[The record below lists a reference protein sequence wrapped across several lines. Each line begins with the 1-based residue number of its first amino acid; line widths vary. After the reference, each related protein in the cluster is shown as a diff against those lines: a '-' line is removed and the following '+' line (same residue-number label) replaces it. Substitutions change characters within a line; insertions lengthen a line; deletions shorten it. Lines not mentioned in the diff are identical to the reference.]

1 MRNVH
6 YWRSVL
12 ASQCS
17 CAWDLVWVDKVV
29 SWLGWDVGINSSC
42 IVGIKLTHLVHTSLK
57 WSFTWRGHLVAR
69 LLERIIRVI
78 LLVLLYL
85 MRNYDFVSAVVL
97 LWNTSCMSLVCWV
110 DILLNLVMDMI
121 DVLNVLLMIKWAVKV
136 YEALWNCL
144 LRSWLL
150 IMTTSTVGLTSFMI
164 EVRHMAVF
172 RLVWFFDRYFT
183 WVVWSL
189 RIIQNLVNSNS
200 LLSLHF
206 LGFFGLPV
214 AR

>member
-1 MRNVH
+1 M
-6 YWRSVL
+6 
-12 ASQCS
+12 
-17 CAWDLVWVDKVV
+17 
-29 SWLGWDVGINSSC
+29 
-42 IVGIKLTHLVHTSLK
+42 
-57 WSFTWRGHLVAR
+57 
-69 LLERIIRVI
+69 
-78 LLVLLYL
+78 VLLYL

-172 RLVWFFDRYFT
+172 RLV
-183 WVVWSL
+183 
-189 RIIQNLVNSNS
+189 
-200 LLSLHF
+200 
-206 LGFFGLPV
+206 
-214 AR
+214 